1 MEEFWRMLIRNN
13 LTPNQ
18 FYLLYSIQESET
30 TPLLNTSLELRI
42 LKSKGGWFLENGS
55 LSAKAQ
61 KLIKEVDGYFKREVK
76 RTNRLTMGSDFA
88 DKINKYNLLWP
99 KMRLPSGKAARAAVG
114 NLEPAFRW
122 FFDNYKYSWE
132 TILQATSLYLDHKE
146 AEKWEYTRNS
156 QYFIRKQNNDK
167 SWGSDLADYCQLIED
182 GGHKSAE
189 NHFSENVF

>member
-1 MEEFWRMLIRNN
+1 MDELWKMLIRHD

-18 FYLLYSIQESET
+18 FYLLYSIREAET
-30 TPLLNTSLELRI
+30 TPLLNTALELRV

-55 LSAKAQ
+55 LSAKAE
-61 KLIKEVDGYFKREVK
+61 KLIKEVEGYFKREQK
-76 RTNRLTMGSDFA
+76 RTNKIIMGPDFSERIA
-88 DKINKYNLLWP
+88 KYNALWP

-122 FFDNYKYSWE
+122 FFENYNYSWE
-132 TILQATSLYLDHKE
+132 QIMVATALYLDEKE

-156 QYFIRKQNNDK
+156 QYFVRKQNNDK

-182 GGHKSAE
+182 GGHKSAG